1 MDLIEEPQVFFLNI
15 TTSSSFCRP
24 PLDFD
29 PICSLNL
36 EIFFLPDHFTTECLS
51 IIIQRLYIHIHIHSS
66 SLLRH
71 FSAIL
76 SFLWR
81 MTSEIP
87 SLRSVRFLA
96 QCASAGLLL
105 VCSVGTDYFNDETL
119 ERRRDSNIP
128 TRAGSFSRLD
138 AADHIGLD
146 NEDPFSVISFFIK
159 SVVD

>member
-1 MDLIEEPQVFFLNI
+1 MDLIEEPQVFFFEYYHIIFVLSPSPWFWSDLFIESWNFFF
-15 TTSSSFCRP
+15 TRSFYNRVP
-24 PLDFD
+24 FNNNSKT
-29 PICSLNL
+29 IYTYTYSLVLVIASLFCYSLFSMTDDVWN
-36 EIFFLPDHFTTECLS
+36 S
-51 IIIQRLYIHIHIHSS
+51 I
-66 SLLRH
+66 
-71 FSAIL
+71 A
-76 SFLWR
+76 
-81 MTSEIP
+81 
-87 SLRSVRFLA
+87 RSVRFLA